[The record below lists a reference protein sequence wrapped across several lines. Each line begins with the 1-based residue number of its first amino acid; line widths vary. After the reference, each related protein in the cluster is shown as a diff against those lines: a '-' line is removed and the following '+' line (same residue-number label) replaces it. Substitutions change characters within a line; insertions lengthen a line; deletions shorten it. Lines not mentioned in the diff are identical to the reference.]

1 MSDAHKLFGG
11 KVREHRLRQGLT
23 QEALAEKCG
32 LHWTYIG
39 GLERG
44 EKNPTLGTIS
54 RLADGLGVGVRD
66 FFDRRGRPRVG
77 ENIRIYAELT
87 RLLGKEDPQ
96 TKAMAI
102 DVLRDVISW
111 KQRYGIKK

>member
-54 RLADGLGVGVRD
+54 RLADGLGVGARD
-66 FFDRRGRPRVG
+66 FFDRRG
-77 ENIRIYAELT
+77 IRIYAELT